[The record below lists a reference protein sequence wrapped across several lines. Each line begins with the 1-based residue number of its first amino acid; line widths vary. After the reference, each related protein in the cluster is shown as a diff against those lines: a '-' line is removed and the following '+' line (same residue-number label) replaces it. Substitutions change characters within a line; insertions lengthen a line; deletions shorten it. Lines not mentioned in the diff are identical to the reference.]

1 VEVIHLLG
9 SVMGL
14 ALVSGINLYA
24 TILTVGLGI
33 QFGFIHLPPE
43 LSALSVLGHPYV
55 LMAASITYTLEFFAD
70 KIPWVDSLWDT
81 FHTFIR
87 PVGGALLGMKAVGA
101 VDPVIELSVM
111 LLCGGVAF
119 LSHSAK
125 ASTRFVANHSPEPFT
140 NIALSFGEDI
150 SVITGT
156 WAALEY
162 PVTMF
167 VVTILFIAGFIFWAP
182 KIFRLLR
189 VEMLAIL
196 SLFQTFFDRN
206 DISDDS
212 ILSDEIPD
220 DLYAQIQADTAPE
233 EKAFC
238 IRCVSGKGIET
249 GRNQIGFLYM
259 AGDRLSFITRKNFHI
274 RKTHFDIFRIM
285 EPAFYK
291 KRLLDRLVFSYGQNR
306 ICLLMFKN
314 SQNKGQRIAEIL
326 ETVRGT

>member
-1 VEVIHLLG
+1 
-9 SVMGL
+9 MGL

-238 IRCVSGKGIET
+238 IRCVSGKALRPAEIKSVFYTWRAT
-249 GRNQIGFLYM
+249 GF
-259 AGDRLSFITRKNFHI
+259 RLSPGKIFISVKPILIYSGSWNRHFTKNACLTDWFSA
-274 RKTHFDIFRIM
+274 T
-285 EPAFYK
+285 
-291 KRLLDRLVFSYGQNR
+291 DRTGYV
-306 ICLLMFKN
+306 CLCLK
-314 SQNKGQRIAEIL
+314 
-326 ETVRGT
+326 TVRIKAKGLQRFLKPSGGHNQAN

>member
-101 VDPVIELSVM
+101 
-111 LLCGGVAF
+111 
-119 LSHSAK
+119 
-125 ASTRFVANHSPEPFT
+125 